1 MKAGKLFDVPLIV
14 TEQYPQRLG
23 PTTKDVDVS
32 HAKCVIGKTQFSML
46 VPEVEKKMKELFPE
60 KPKDV
65 ILFGIEV
72 SFYI

>member
-1 MKAGKLFDVPLIV
+1 MKAGKLLDVPLIV

-23 PTTKDVDVS
+23 PTTKDIDIS
-32 HAKCVIGKTQFSML
+32 HAKSVIAKTQFSML

-60 KPKDV
+60 CPKDV

-72 SFYI
+72 SLF